1 MSSGPLV
8 AVAEGRE
15 LEKLA
20 GLLEAGGAGVI
31 RCPMLAMAD
40 PEDSAPVSAFIDS
53 IVAGEFDEILFM
65 TGEGVDRLLAHATRE
80 NRAAELAG
88 ALKKIRVVA
97 RGFKAVKELKSLGVT
112 LAGIAEPPTSEG
124 LLAFWRAHPPAGRR
138 VGIVRA
144 GDEPA
149 TVVEAHLAGVAT
161 SVSVISSYIY
171 APASDSEAVAD
182 LVSRLGRGEV
192 RVLAL
197 TSIAQARAL
206 MNAAAKQGVTLART
220 LSTTRVAS
228 IGPALTKFL
237 EENGIPV
244 ALQPES
250 RHFLAAFSKTIL
262 DSLKP

>member
-1 MSSGPLV
+1 MSRPIV

-20 GLLEAGGAGVI
+20 GLLEAGGAEVI

-40 PEDSAPVSAFIDS
+40 PADPAPVSAFIDS
-53 IVAGEFDEILFM
+53 VITGELDEVLFM
-65 TGEGVDRLLAHATRE
+65 TGEGVTRLIAHAGRE
-80 NRAAELAG
+80 GRAP
-88 ALKKIRVVA
+88 ALVAAFPKIRIVA
-97 RGFKAVKELKSLGVT
+97 RGFKAVKALKDRGVT

-124 LLAFWRAHPPAGRR
+124 VLAFWREHPPAGRR

-149 TVVEAHLAGVAT
+149 SAVEAHLAGTAA
-161 SVSVISSYIY
+161 SVSVISSYGY
-171 APASDSEAVAD
+171 APASDSEAVAA
-182 LVSRLGRGEV
+182 LVARLARGEV

-197 TSIAQARAL
+197 TGIAQARAL
-206 MNAAAKQGVTLART
+206 MNAAARQGTPLAGA
-220 LSTTRVAS
+220 LASTRVAS
-228 IGPALTKFL
+228 VGPALTKFL

-250 RHFLAAFSKTIL
+250 RHLLAGFAKTIL
-262 DSLKP
+262 QSLKS